1 MCKLKRALFLDRDGV
16 INKDFGHVHQLRD
29 FEFMDGI
36 FALCHSFQAAGYL
49 IVVVTNQA
57 GIARDMY
64 SEHDF
69 HQLSEWMLSRFAVN
83 GVFISA
89 VYFCPHHPGFGAAK
103 IKCSC
108 RKPEPGMILR
118 ARTDLDLDLGNSIL
132 IGDHESDVRAAHAAG
147 IKTTVLL
154 RTPMAA
160 QVPSEASYIAR
171 DLDHANSILEH
182 KCSQHVAGSQNPDI
196 DSSQRHDESPFS
208 AFGNGSP
215 ILRACGL

>member
-1 MCKLKRALFLDRDGV
+1 MCELKRALFLDRDGV

-29 FEFMDGI
+29 FEFVDGI
-36 FALCHSFQAAGYL
+36 FSLCQSFQAAGYL

-57 GIARDMY
+57 GIARGMY

-69 HQLSEWMLSRFAVN
+69 HQLSEWMLSRFADK

-89 VYFCPHHPGFGAAK
+89 VYFCPHHPSFGTSATQ
-103 IKCSC
+103 CTC

-147 IKTTVLL
+147 VETTVLL
-154 RTPMAA
+154 RAPMTA
-160 QVPSEASYIAR
+160 QVPSEATYIAR

-182 KCSQHVAGSQNPDI
+182 TCSLHVAGSPSPDI
-196 DSSQRHDESPFS
+196 DSSQGHDESPVS

-215 ILRACGL
+215 ILRACSL